1 MFKPTLAAFTLCLF
15 FGGRGYAETPAQ
27 YAALV
32 AQVSELV
39 TAVTLLKKDL
49 LTVQRTNEAQSA
61 TMVAL
66 TNQLHLVT
74 SNPALALGPFVIV
87 DPNPEIGVIGPNI
100 TFKGANIHIVSGS
113 GATDDV
119 GNYTGLG
126 NLIIGYDE
134 DPSGTILGNQ
144 LTGPQTPV
152 MLQPG
157 DRRGC
162 HNLIIGKW
170 NRFLTTSYGGIVAG
184 EENTI
189 TGEGTMAIGGTLNVA
204 RSQSANVHDAPGSS
218 VFGGFANQS
227 SGACSTVVGGELNQA
242 MVQESSILGGAQNT
256 INGNG
261 TWGTITG
268 SVNVT
273 ENVSFG
279 LKP

>member
-1 MFKPTLAAFTLCLF
+1 MFKHILTAITLSLLF
-15 FGGRGYAETPAQ
+15 GDEANAETPAQ

-32 AQVSELV
+32 AQVSSLE
-39 TAVTLLKKDL
+39 TTVTLLKKEL
-49 LTVQRTNEAQSA
+49 LVVQKANGVQNT
-61 TMVAL
+61 TL
-66 TNQLHLVT
+66 TGLQNQLTLVS
-74 SNPALALGPFVIV
+74 SNPALALGPYVSV
-87 DPNPEIGVIGPNI
+87 DPNPQIGVKGPNI

-134 DPSGTILGNQ
+134 DPAGTNLFNQ
-144 LTGPQTPV
+144 LTGPQAPV
-152 MLQPG
+152 VLQTG
-157 DRRGC
+157 DRGGC

-189 TGEGTMAIGGTLNVA
+189 TGEGTMAIGGVRNVA
-204 RSQSANVHDAPGSS
+204 RAQTLNVHDASGSA
-218 VFGGFANQS
+218 VFGGFANS
-227 SGACSTVVGGELNQA
+227 ASGACSTVIGGELNQA
-242 MVQESSILGGAQNT
+242 TVQESAILGGAQNT

-268 SVNVT
+268 SVNVI